1 LTANLLRLFL
11 FIASEPR
18 FPEARYQAPACVIPS
33 KFDILQVLTW
43 KHCWTN
49 WFDASRGGKGDE

>member
-1 LTANLLRLFL
+1 LLLLFL
-11 FIASEPR
+11 FIPSEPR

-33 KFDILQVLTW
+33 KSVILQVLTW

-49 WFDASRGGKGDE
+49 WFDASRRGKGDE